1 MGQIC
6 GAQLAQ
12 TANIHKIIYR
22 KANFQGGYRVQT
34 QQTQQMRT
42 PKRAKITYFYLNLWG
57 EFVTQT
63 KQN

>member
-22 KANFQGGYRVQT
+22 KANFQGGYRA
-34 QQTQQMRT
+34 QTQQMRT
-42 PKRAKITYFYLNLWG
+42 PKRAKITYFYLNLRG

>member
-22 KANFQGGYRVQT
+22 KANFQGGYRAQT
-34 QQTQQMRT
+34 QQTQQTR
-42 PKRAKITYFYLNLWG
+42 KNNLFLF
-57 EFVTQT
+57 EFVGRICNT
-63 KQN
+63 N

>member
-12 TANIHKIIYR
+12 TANINKIIYR

-34 QQTQQMRT
+34 QQTQQTQTR
-42 PKRAKITYFYLNLWG
+42 KNNLFLF
-57 EFVTQT
+57 EFVGRIC
-63 KQN
+63 NAN